1 MRLNEY
7 QIKETQDLLRAG
19 IMQKPAMARAI
30 EVNALLGINAEVG
43 ALNGCYLAADSS
55 DQYKKL
61 RLGTALSYIAELCT
75 ANDWSLEEIAEMS
88 LRQKEGMTYGI
99 NLKQQDDN

>member
-7 QIKETQDLLRAG
+7 QIKDTQDLLRAG

-43 ALNGCYLAADSS
+43 ALNGCYLMDGTAPGTS
-55 DQYKKL
+55 DLYRQL
-61 RLGTALSYIAELCT
+61 RLGATLSYIAELCT
-75 ANDWSLEEIAEMS
+75 ANNWSLEEIAEMS
-88 LRQKEGMTYGI
+88 LNCKEDRYHG
-99 NLKQQDDN
+99 KF